1 MRKEKNTKDKEI
13 EDVKNNKKS
22 KKKKAGP
29 IRIFFRI
36 ILILILVAI
45 LAYGARFAYIYLKY
59 DGENYD
65 PLSAAAL
72 GIDPQKLKN
81 VGRIN
86 VLVLGESGVGDG
98 YKLTDSIMLISYN
111 PQTQQASLLS
121 IPRDTYVGKRDKNSA
136 SANYLASYKMNA
148 VYRNGENIEETV
160 ERVSDLTGINIDN
173 YVLVDTDAIIQIVD
187 AIGGVV
193 FNVPIDMDYD
203 DPTQNLHIHLKAGE
217 QLINGEKAE
226 QLLRF
231 RHNNDGSSYPEEY
244 GDNDLGRMRTQREF
258 IKITLKQLVK
268 FENVTKFLDVFN
280 IVFNNV
286 KTDLSMQ
293 EAKYYI
299 PYAFRF
305 NMENIKSDYVPGT
318 SEKVNGIWIYSADK
332 KKTKEVVDNLFTDI
346 PLTEQVNEGIEN
358 GMSANITVDDTANTS
373 KNTDNSIF
381 NTKNNSTKTSEI
393 KVEILNGTDSEEK
406 LEEAKKKLEKEG
418 YTVTKTGKTS
428 LTSTSI
434 VINRTMQSKTI
445 VEEIKDILG
454 IKQSN
459 NSSNNSKVDF
469 TIIIGKD
476 YK

>member
-1 MRKEKNTKDKEI
+1 MKKDKNTKENEKI
-13 EDVKNNKKS
+13 NNKKT
-22 KKKKAGP
+22 KKKAGP

-36 ILILILVAI
+36 LLILILLAI
-45 LAYGARFAYIYLKY
+45 LAYGARFAYLYFRY
-59 DGENYD
+59 DGESYD

-72 GIDPQKLKN
+72 GIDPEKLKN
-81 VGRIN
+81 VGRLN

-98 YKLTDSIMLISYN
+98 YKLTDSIMLVSYN
-111 PQTQQASLLS
+111 PQTQQASILS

-173 YVLVDTDAIIQIVD
+173 YALVDTDAIIQIVD

-217 QLINGEKAE
+217 QLITGEKAE

-231 RHNNDGSSYPEEY
+231 RHNNDGTSYPEEY
-244 GDNDLGRMRTQREF
+244 GDNDLGRMKTQREF
-258 IKITLKQLVK
+258 IKTTLKQLVK

-280 IVFNNV
+280 IVFSNI

-293 EAKYYI
+293 DAKYYI
-299 PYAFRF
+299 PYAFKF
-305 NMENIKSDYVPGT
+305 NMENIKTDFVPGT
-318 SEKVNGIWIYSADK
+318 PEKVNGIWIYTADK
-332 KKTKEVVDNLFTDI
+332 KKTKEVVDKLFTDI
-346 PLTEQVNEGIEN
+346 PIEEQVDTMTNEIN
-358 GMSANITVDDTANTS
+358 TNTTSIDTT
-373 KNTDNSIF
+373 T
-381 NTKNNSTKTSEI
+381 NTKTTTSTTTSSTTKSTAI
-393 KVEILNGTDSEEK
+393 KVEILNGTGSEEVIEK
-406 LEEAKKKLEKEG
+406 VKTKLEKEG
-418 YTVTKTGKTS
+418 YVVSKTGTTS
-428 LTSTSI
+428 LTNTSVI
-434 VINRTMQSKTI
+434 INRTMQTKTI

-469 TIIIGKD
+469 TIILGKD